1 MFERQRFPVRLII
14 DAVVAVV
21 GFVDYHV
28 DLPVVLRV
36 DGAFGV
42 HTVLDVLH
50 RIHGVFA
57 PSRGMYY
64 PFGCWDTTVC
74 IGVLLVCAVDTG
86 QSVHVFQA
94 LTEGRGLRH
103 SHRGRGDEREE
114 EHENGNNRNQY
125 PTLVHSES
133 ADNKSNDTNDNES
146 TDNKIART
154 RLVGNLPPSGEIRC
168 HF

>member
-14 DAVVAVV
+14 NAVVAVV

-36 DGAFGV
+36 DRAFGV
-42 HTVLDVLH
+42 HTVLDILH

-86 QSVHVFQA
+86 
-94 LTEGRGLRH
+94 
-103 SHRGRGDEREE
+103 
-114 EHENGNNRNQY
+114 
-125 PTLVHSES
+125 
-133 ADNKSNDTNDNES
+133 
-146 TDNKIART
+146 
-154 RLVGNLPPSGEIRC
+154 
-168 HF
+168 